1 MTALE
6 DFQSLRPLLF
16 SIAYRMLGSAMEAED
31 ILQEAFL
38 RYENVRQVESPRAL
52 LTTIVTRLCLNQLN
66 SAQAQREVYI
76 GPWLPEPI
84 LTENGPELDRGDSIS
99 LAFLVLLENL
109 SPAERAA
116 FLLREVFDY
125 DYDEIARVLERSEDA
140 CRQLFSRARKHIS
153 DNRPRFTST
162 PEEHRRIMEQF
173 LAVTSGGDMDGL
185 LNMLADDVTVITDG
199 GGKAVAAIHPVRGR
213 QDVARFMLGVTRHA
227 PQGARVDILEVNGRP
242 GIIIRSADGVAFT
255 HVSLTLRDGK
265 IVRIHAISNPD
276 KLKRL

>member
-1 MTALE
+1 MTRLE

-31 ILQEAFL
+31 ILQENFL
-38 RYENVRQVESPRAL
+38 RYERVRQVESPRAL
-52 LTTIVTRLCLNQLN
+52 MTTIVTRLCLNHLN

-84 LTENGPELDRGDSIS
+84 LTEDQPELDRGESIS

-109 SPAERAA
+109 SPAERAV

-125 DYDEIARVLERSEDA
+125 DYDEIARVLEKSETA

-153 DNRPRFTST
+153 ENRPRFVST
-162 PEEHRRIMEQF
+162 PEEHRRIMERF
-173 LAVTSGGDMDGL
+173 MAVTSGGDMDGL
-185 LNMLADDVTVITDG
+185 LDLLATDVTVITDG
-199 GGKAVAAIHPVRGR
+199 GGKAVAASHLVQGS
-213 QDVARFMLGVTRHA
+213 QDVARFMLGTTRHA
-227 PQGARVDILEVNGRP
+227 PQGASVDILEVNGKP
-242 GIIIRSADGVAFT
+242 GIIIRHADGRAFT
-255 HVSLTLRDGK
+255 HVALTINAGR